1 VLKRS
6 LKKTL
11 NKILKSLSL
20 LPILILSTLPI
31 FAFAPVA
38 SVSGAPLPTLS
49 ISPALINDSC
59 SGSCTHNVGAQFQY
73 NVSITG
79 IGGTSSNTM
88 FAYQF
93 SLTYDAAVLQAL
105 NISSYGP
112 FFDAL
117 ISGGNA
123 ITASSIDNTN
133 GAVTVAVSS
142 LGPST
147 TTATTH
153 LLLGSIWFSVAGR
166 GISYETLT
174 NVIVI
179 HNSGGGVIANL
190 AVTTVGAVF
199 TNSGLVGKA
208 TWPANLP
215 YSQWAYPETTGSQ
228 SSFFPVYNY
237 TADTSFT
244 PGCLDFFANVNS
256 TGTLAVMADV
266 QFTVVSLT
274 SLFSFFGHHHQHF
287 APVTVTTPVQEIAA
301 ATFFPVP
308 LHTCWSPTTSTGTVL
323 TGFYI
328 VIAQINYQQVN
339 LDNSLGQVRHSFPII
354 FFVQVVT

>member
-11 NKILKSLSL
+11 NNKLKSLSL
-20 LPILILSTLPI
+20 LPVLILSTLPV

-38 SVSGAPLPTLS
+38 SVSGASMPTLS

-59 SGSCTHNVGAQFQY
+59 SGPCTHNVGAQFQY

-79 IGGTSSNTM
+79 IGGTLSNTV

-93 SLTYDAAVLQAL
+93 SLTYDPAVLQVL

-112 FFDAL
+112 FFDGL
-117 ISGGNA
+117 IGSNLA
-123 ITASSIDNTN
+123 APVSIIDNPD
-133 GAVTVAVSS
+133 GVVTVAVTS

-147 TTATTH
+147 PVTVTSER
-153 LLLGSIWFSVAGR
+153 LGNIWFSVVGR
-166 GISYETLT
+166 GISYQTLT
-174 NVIVI
+174 NVIVV
-179 HNSGGGVIANL
+179 HNSGGGVLANI

-208 TWPANLP
+208 TWPYNLP
-215 YSQWAYPETTGSQ
+215 YSQWAYPESTGSK
-228 SSFFPVYNY
+228 SFFFFNVYNY

-244 PGCLDFFANVNS
+244 PGCLDFYANVNS
-256 TGTLAVMADV
+256 TGTLPVMADA
-266 QFTVVSLT
+266 QFTVVSLS
-274 SLFSFFGHHHQHF
+274 SLFFFGHHQHF

-301 ATFFPVP
+301 ETFFPLP
-308 LHTCWSPTTSTGTVL
+308 LYTCWSPTTSTGAVL

-328 VIAQINYQQVN
+328 IIAQINYQQVN
-339 LDNSLGQVRHSFPII
+339 LDGSLGQVRHSFPIL